1 MDPRT
6 RYTKHIIAETFIDLL
21 KDKPLNQITVTDI
34 CKNAQINRGSFYK
47 YYKNVYDLMEQ
58 LQNEGIDELQKMLE
72 KTDTSSGSAVR
83 DILFQVLAVIKSR
96 KSLIESMNVNICI
109 ADDDFI
115 KRMMNFITDYMRN
128 TVSID
133 TDQEADQTIME
144 RRFMVNQYIL
154 GGCSN
159 LIMNWINTGMT
170 MEEETLVDYILEFT
184 NKSQQDYYIS

>member
-47 YYKNVYDLMEQ
+47 YYKDVYDLMDQ

-72 KTDTSSGSAVR
+72 KIDTSSGSAVR

-144 RRFMVNQYIL
+144 RSRKTDGTAPKRPL
-154 GGCSN
+154 
-159 LIMNWINTGMT
+159 
-170 MEEETLVDYILEFT
+170 
-184 NKSQQDYYIS
+184 